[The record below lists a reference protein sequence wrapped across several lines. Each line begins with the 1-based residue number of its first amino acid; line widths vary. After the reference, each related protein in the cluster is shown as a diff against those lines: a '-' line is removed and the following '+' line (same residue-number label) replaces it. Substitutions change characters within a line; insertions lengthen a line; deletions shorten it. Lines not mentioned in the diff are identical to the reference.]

1 MLSIRQLTPLDA
13 ASVRTL
19 RLSAL
24 RESPTAF
31 GKSYDEEIGEP
42 LTETEK
48 RLANNLGSVLLGA
61 FINDALVGT
70 VGIRRES
77 MQKLAHKAGLWGMY
91 VAPPHRGHG
100 VARQLVTEALAVAA
114 TLTPLTGALQD
125 CHNLILGA
133 ITMNIAQKSYFE
145 GKIYMCPAGGGVNPF
160 IAISGV
166 FTAPLIQAA
175 SFGQNGVPDPRARN
189 NFWGG
194 ITIPHNQNFLVRY
207 NWSAALTLA
216 GGNTAI
222 TTYLDGYLYRRVL

>member
-1 MLSIRQLTPLDA
+1 LQTDKTLGNMQAAGQIPAPMYYDIYHLSTYL
-13 ASVRTL
+13 
-19 RLSAL
+19 
-24 RESPTAF
+24 
-31 GKSYDEEIGEP
+31 
-42 LTETEK
+42 
-48 RLANNLGSVLLGA
+48 N
-61 FINDALVGT
+61 
-70 VGIRRES
+70 
-77 MQKLAHKAGLWGMY
+77 
-91 VAPPHRGHG
+91 VAPS
-100 VARQLVTEALAVAA
+100 ALAVAA

-125 CHNLILGA
+125 VHNLVIGSVSLQ
-133 ITMNIAQKSYFE
+133 IAQKSYFE

-166 FTAPLIQAA
+166 FAAPLIQAA
-175 SFGQNGVPDPRARN
+175 SFGQNGIPDPRSRN